1 MTSNASR
8 RVVGQWGGA
17 GGACCEDHFGL
28 VRRFAS
34 FARRVELFV
43 LLLLKSL
50 VPITTAQAV
59 VERFGRR
66 YARHLSRAG
75 RSGPEGSRA
84 SRRALGRAEIGA
96 ARGVWS
102 APTCAAPGSGPPATA
117 EAGPAY
123 ASAPANAYSGPG

>member
-1 MTSNASR
+1 M
-8 RVVGQWGGA
+8 
-17 GGACCEDHFGL
+17 
-28 VRRFAS
+28 
-34 FARRVELFV
+34 
-43 LLLLKSL
+43 
-50 VPITTAQAV
+50 PITTAQAV
-59 VERFGRR
+59 VERFERL

-102 APTCAAPGSGPPATA
+102 APACAAPGSGSPATA

-123 ASAPANAYSGPG
+123 ASAPANAYSGPGGVHVFTLSGKEHWWAEPPDGLI